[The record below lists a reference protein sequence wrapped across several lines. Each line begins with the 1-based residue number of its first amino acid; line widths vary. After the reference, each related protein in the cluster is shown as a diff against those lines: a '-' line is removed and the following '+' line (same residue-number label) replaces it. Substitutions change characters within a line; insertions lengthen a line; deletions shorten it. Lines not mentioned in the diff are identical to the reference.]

1 MAGCKQEAKA
11 PEPVRPVLSTVLQ
24 PAASASTVAV
34 GTVQP
39 RYETNLGFRVLGR
52 LIARPVN
59 VGDLVAEGQTVA
71 AIDPTAL
78 ELAVR
83 SAKADLSKAQALLE
97 NAIGTEERKRIL
109 IKTDATTKQT
119 LDDAEQV
126 RAGAQ
131 ASTARARANLTKA
144 IEQLGYAQVKA
155 DFGGV
160 VTAVG
165 AEVGQV
171 VSPGQSIVT
180 VARPDIREA
189 VVDIGADFPA
199 PLTVGLPFTVSLQL
213 LPAVQVQGQIREIAP
228 QADSVTRMRRVRI
241 ALNDPP
247 ESFRLG
253 STITASLSD
262 GHASALRVPA
272 SAVLKQGAE
281 TFVWVIDPST
291 NTVSLH
297 RVDLSEDE
305 GGIRVT
311 GGLSSWSAHRDCRNP
326 QPQTRTASPHRT
338 GRHAMKTFNLSDW
351 ALGHRSLVWYFMI
364 AFMAAGLFAYLQLGR
379 QEDPDFTIKTMVI
392 GAQWPGASPE
402 EMTRQVTDRI
412 EKKLEELESLDY
424 TKSVTVAGQTTVFV
438 YLRDTTKAADV
449 APTWARVRNMIA
461 DIKGDFPQG
470 VIGPGFND
478 RFGDVFGNI
487 YAFTSD
493 GLSQRQLRDR
503 VEDIRA
509 KVLTVPNVGK
519 VDILGAQD
527 EMIFLEFS
535 TRKIAALGLD
545 TRSIVSSLQAQNA
558 VAPSG
563 VFQEGPERI
572 SVRVNG
578 QFASEESL
586 KAINLRVN
594 DRFFPLTDVATITRG
609 YADPPTTLIRFNGE
623 PAIALAIG
631 MKSGANLLKFG
642 EALKEEMSKIL
653 AEQPIGLGVHLVADQ
668 PVVVE
673 HAVSG
678 FTEALFEAVIIVL
691 GISFLSLGLRAG
703 LVVAIA
709 IPLVLA
715 ITFVVMAY
723 AGISLQRISLGAL
736 IIALGLL
743 VDDAMIAVEMMV
755 ARLEVGDP
763 LEKAATHVYTSTA
776 FPMLTGTLV
785 TVAGFIPIGLNT
797 SNAGEFTYTLFVV
810 IAVSLLVSW
819 IVAVLFT
826 PLLGVTIL
834 PARIKGHHE
843 SKGRVGQTFARLLL
857 VCMRHRWITV
867 GVTVAAFALALFGMN
882 FVQQQFFPSSDRAE
896 LVIDWNL
903 PQNASITE
911 TNAQIA
917 RFEREQLQGNPAVDH
932 WSTYVGTGA
941 PRFVL
946 SFDVQTANTWF
957 GQMVVVTKG
966 GIAARDRVKAQ
977 FETYLKKTFPGTD
990 TFVKLLEVGPPV
1002 GRPVQYRLSG
1012 PDIAKVREFSQS
1024 LAGIVRANPHLDH
1037 VVFDWMEPARV
1048 VKVDVLQDKARQL
1061 GVSSEDIATTLNGV
1075 LAGSSITQVR
1085 DSIYLVNV
1093 MGRATA
1099 PERASID
1106 TLRDLQLIG
1115 LGGQSVP
1122 LGAVATLRYEIE
1134 QPTIW
1139 RRSRIPTITLKASI
1153 LDTVQPKTIVDQ
1165 LAPKVDEFA
1174 KGLPAGYSVAI
1185 GGSVEES
1192 AKSQAPIAAV
1202 VPLMLFIM
1210 ATILM
1215 IQLQSFHRLFLVFAV
1230 APARP
1235 DRRGHGPAAK
1245 RSAARLR
1252 RDPRC
1257 AGADR
1262 HSDPQLGDPDCAD

>member
-1 MAGCKQEAKA
+1 
-11 PEPVRPVLSTVLQ
+11 
-24 PAASASTVAV
+24 
-34 GTVQP
+34 
-39 RYETNLGFRVLGR
+39 
-52 LIARPVN
+52 
-59 VGDLVAEGQTVA
+59 
-71 AIDPTAL
+71 
-78 ELAVR
+78 
-83 SAKADLSKAQALLE
+83 
-97 NAIGTEERKRIL
+97 
-109 IKTDATTKQT
+109 
-119 LDDAEQV
+119 
-126 RAGAQ
+126 
-131 ASTARARANLTKA
+131 
-144 IEQLGYAQVKA
+144 
-155 DFGGV
+155 
-160 VTAVG
+160 
-165 AEVGQV
+165 
-171 VSPGQSIVT
+171 
-180 VARPDIREA
+180 
-189 VVDIGADFPA
+189 
-199 PLTVGLPFTVSLQL
+199 
-213 LPAVQVQGQIREIAP
+213 
-228 QADSVTRMRRVRI
+228 
-241 ALNDPP
+241 
-247 ESFRLG
+247 
-253 STITASLSD
+253 
-262 GHASALRVPA
+262 
-272 SAVLKQGAE
+272 
-281 TFVWVIDPST
+281 
-291 NTVSLH
+291 
-297 RVDLSEDE
+297 
-305 GGIRVT
+305 
-311 GGLSSWSAHRDCRNP
+311 
-326 QPQTRTASPHRT
+326 
-338 GRHAMKTFNLSDW
+338 MKSFNLSDW

-364 AFMAAGLFAYLQLGR
+364 AFMAAGLFSYLHLGR

-392 GAQWPGASPE
+392 QAQWPGASAE
-402 EMTRQVTDRI
+402 EITRQVTERI

-438 YLRDTTKAADV
+438 YLRDSTKAGDV
-449 APTWARVRNMIA
+449 TPTWVRVRNMVA

-470 VIGPGFND
+470 VIGPFFND

-503 VEDIRA
+503 VEEIRG
-509 KVLTVPNVGK
+509 KILTVPDVGK

-527 EMIFLEFS
+527 EVIYLEFS

-545 TRSIVSSLQAQNA
+545 TRSIIASLQGQNA
-558 VAPSG
+558 VTPSG
-563 VFQEGPERI
+563 VFEAGPERI

-578 QFASEESL
+578 QFASEASL

-609 YADPPTTLIRFNGE
+609 YADPATTLFRFNGQ

-642 EALKEEMSKIL
+642 DALKQEMSEIIADL
-653 AEQPIGLGVHLVADQ
+653 PIGVGVHLVADQ
-668 PVVVE
+668 PLVVE

-678 FTEALFEAVIIVL
+678 FTEALFEAVAIVL
-691 GISFLSLGLRAG
+691 AISFFSLGLRAG

-755 ARLEVGDP
+755 ARLEVGDA
-763 LEKAATHVYTSTA
+763 LTKAATYVYTSTA

-785 TVAGFIPIGLNT
+785 TVAGFIPIGLNS
-797 SNAGEFTYTLFVV
+797 SNAGEFTFTLFVV
-810 IAVSLLVSW
+810 IAVSLVVSW

-834 PARIKGHHE
+834 PAKMKAHHE
-843 SKGRVGQTFARLLL
+843 TKGQSARRFSRLLV
-857 VCMRHRWITV
+857 VCMQHRWTTI
-867 GVTVAAFALALFGMN
+867 GVTVGAFLLALVGMQ
-882 FVQQQFFPSSDRAE
+882 FVPQQFFPSSDRDE
-896 LVIDWNL
+896 LIIDWNL
-903 PQNASITE
+903 PQNASIAD
-911 TNAQIA
+911 TNAQMA
-917 RFEREQLQGNPAVDH
+917 RFEHEQLQGNDGVDH

-966 GIAARDRVKAQ
+966 GVKVRDRLKAQ
-977 FETYLKKTFPGTD
+977 FDAYLKKTFPGTD
-990 TFVKLLEVGPPV
+990 TLVKLLEVGPPV

-1012 PDIAKVREFSQS
+1012 PDIAKVRELSQR
-1024 LAGIVRANPHLDH
+1024 LAAIVRTNPHLDN

-1061 GVSSEDIATTLNGV
+1061 GITSEDIATTLNGV
-1075 LAGSSITQVR
+1075 LDGTSITQVR

-1093 MGRATA
+1093 VGRATA

-1122 LGAVATLRYEIE
+1122 LGAVATLHYEME

-1153 LDTVQPKTIVDQ
+1153 LDTAQPKTVVDQ
-1165 LAPKVDEFA
+1165 LAPQVAEFA
-1174 KGLPAGYSVAI
+1174 KGLPAGYAVAI
-1185 GGSVEES
+1185 GGAVEES
-1192 AKSQAPIAAV
+1192 AKSQAPIVAV

-1215 IQLQSFHRLFLVFAV
+1215 IQLQSFARLFLVFAV
-1230 APARP
+1230 APLALIGVVLALLPSGAPLGFVAILGVLALIGILIRNSVILIVQIEHLKEAGRPIWEAVVEATEHRMRPIMLTAAAASLALIPIAREIFW
-1235 DRRGHGPAAK
+1235 GPMAFAMMGGIIVGTVLTLLFLPALYVAWFRIKAPARSPGLPNKSLAAAK
-1245 RSAARLR
+1245 PLISGIVSMSQTRTCGMCSTFR
-1252 RDPRC
+1252 
-1257 AGADR
+1257 
-1262 HSDPQLGDPDCAD
+1262 